1 MTCDQAQS
9 RLSAAFDGE
18 LPAAEAERA
27 AAHAT
32 GCQRCTAFSTQLPT
46 LRRAL
51 RYELVEHVPDVA
63 PAVLATIADQRRRRP
78 WHAWRST
85 RALPLHS
92 ANAGWRSAPV
102 AAAFV
107 AAVVAGALFVGV
119 NPRQPVTVTAATLPE
134 RVVAAQTRLRTLSA
148 TVTVVERGWHPRVP
162 LRRYSGQLRYGA
174 PESLA
179 LDLRDATNYPGGRWV
194 PNDVTVV
201 ADGDRSWSRGPVPC
215 PSSPQPA
222 CAPARPRLDALQG
235 REPFAEAAP
244 VPLDLV
250 LPVRSFT
257 LAANPPLL
265 GSRRIDGRAA
275 VGVRTTVAQV
285 QPLLDGLRQVG
296 NWRQLYPADPVELW
310 LDDAALVPLALRVRP
325 AADADRDWWA
335 ARHGYR
341 DAAGS
346 TILAVDLRHVAV
358 NEPLGAG
365 AFPPTPDGAEA
376 RDAGFEAA
384 AGSAGIARPR
394 WVPQSMRPHRA
405 GVVTGGGTDI
415 AVATYSDGRAWIKVR
430 ATREWSG
437 RRLFGDLGPLVREVT
452 LAGAGTA
459 YVAEGGRRVALHAAA
474 VDVEVTGSLPAGV
487 LRRVAGSLGVSG
499 RPVPDNWAQAAT
511 ATVRQARLAVPRLL
525 LPTDLDGFG
534 RPAIRSRHGAV
545 SMAYTGAGAR
555 GFLLSQV
562 RGPRL
567 SPPLEPDV
575 RGVRVRGVAGR
586 YTPLPGELEWVEAD
600 CVIGLRSQTL
610 SLAELLVIAE
620 SLAPA

>member
-1 MTCDQAQS
+1 MTCEQAQS

-18 LPAAEAERA
+18 LPAAEAECA
-27 AAHAT
+27 AVHAS

-51 RYELVEHVPDVA
+51 RYEVVEHVPDVA
-63 PAVLATIADQRRRRP
+63 PAVLARIAEQRRARP
-78 WHAWRST
+78 WQDWRST
-85 RALPLHS
+85 RALLLRPT
-92 ANAGWRSAPV
+92 NAGWQPASV

-134 RVVAAQTRLRTLSA
+134 RIVAAQTRLRTLSA

-162 LRRYSGQLRYGA
+162 LRRYSGRLRYGA

-179 LDLRDATNYPGGRWV
+179 LNLRDATDYPGDKWL

-201 ADGDRSWSRGPVPC
+201 AGGDRSWTRGPVSC
-215 PSSPQPA
+215 PSALQPA
-222 CAPARPRLDALQG
+222 CAPARPRVDAVRG

-265 GSRRIDGRAA
+265 GSRRIDGRTA
-275 VGVRTTVAQV
+275 VGLRTTVAQV
-285 QPLLDGLRQVG
+285 QPLLDGLRQAG
-296 NWRQLYPADPVELW
+296 NWRELYPADPVELW
-310 LDDAALVPLALRVRP
+310 LDDAALVPLTLRVRP

-346 TILAVDLRHVAV
+346 TIFAVDLRDVAV

-365 AFPPTPDGAEA
+365 AFPPAPGGTDAA
-376 RDAGFEAA
+376 DAGFAAA
-384 AGSAGIARPR
+384 AGAAGIARPG
-394 WVPQSMRPHRA
+394 WLPDGMRPHRA
-405 GVVTGGGTDI
+405 GLVTGGGTDVG
-415 AVATYSDGRAWIKVR
+415 VATYSDGRAWIKVR
-430 ATREWSG
+430 ATKQWSG

-474 VDVEVTGSLPAGV
+474 VDVEVTGSLAARV

-499 RPVPDNWAQAAT
+499 RPVPDHWAQAAT
-511 ATVRQARLAVPRLL
+511 ATVAKARRSVPNLL
-525 LPTDLDGFG
+525 LPTGLDGFSL
-534 RPAIRSRHGAV
+534 PAIRSRRGAV
-545 SMAYTGAGAR
+545 SMGYTGAGAR

-586 YTPLPGELEWVEAD
+586 YTPLLGELEWVEAGR
-600 CVIGLRSQTL
+600 VVSLRSQTL
-610 SLAELLVIAE
+610 SLTELLVIAE